1 MRWCGVSRRGIFMAG
16 WRIFH
21 RHIRARR
28 RRPPFCR
35 ALALAV
41 ILRSSDAVDPLW
53 SVVLAGG
60 RGTRLAGVTG
70 GVPKQFWAPP
80 GGHSLLEDTLE
91 RLAPLTDPLHTVTV
105 VDDTHHCYVDP
116 LRARLPIGDVIYQP
130 ADRGTAAGVLLATC
144 QVSMCD
150 PGALL
155 VITPSDHGI
164 KNADEFRAGVLAAAA
179 HVRRHRDDVVLLGV
193 EPQSAA
199 GDYGWIVTMRVPD
212 RDTLD
217 VAAFVEKPAA
227 AAAERL
233 FATGAVW
240 NTMVLV
246 ATAEAILA
254 LCRRYVP
261 DLAAAFEGF
270 RFLSVARRDQQVRS
284 LYEHLPV
291 FDFSSDVL
299 THASGLQCLPW
310 RASIG
315 WTDLGTPDRL
325 AAWLGRDGVP
335 AKKKR
340 RPVTRQTSSDA
351 IRH

>member
-1 MRWCGVSRRGIFMAG
+1 
-16 WRIFH
+16 
-21 RHIRARR
+21 
-28 RRPPFCR
+28 
-35 ALALAV
+35 V
-41 ILRSSDAVDPLW
+41 ILRCSHAVDPLW

-80 GGHSLLEDTLE
+80 GGHSLLEATLE

-116 LRARLPIGDVIYQP
+116 LRERVPIGEVIYQP
-130 ADRGTAAGVLLATC
+130 ADRGTAAGVLLATS

-150 PGALL
+150 PGAVL

-164 KNADEFRAGVLAAAA
+164 RNADEFRAGLLAAGA
-179 HVRRHRDDVVLLGV
+179 HVRRRREDVVLLGV
-193 EPQSAA
+193 EPESAA
-199 GDYGWIVTMRVPD
+199 GDYGWIVTIRVPD
-212 RDTLD
+212 RDTLG
-217 VAAFVEKPAA
+217 VASFVEKPPA

-233 FATGAVW
+233 FTSGAVW

-246 ATAEAILA
+246 ATAEAILG
-254 LCRRYVP
+254 LYRQSVP
-261 DLAAAFEGF
+261 DVAAAFEGF
-270 RFLSVARRDQQVRS
+270 RFLPAARRDQQVRS

-291 FDFSSDVL
+291 LDFSSDVL

-310 RASIG
+310 RASLG
-315 WTDLGTPDRL
+315 WTDLGTPERL
-325 AAWLGRDGVP
+325 AAWLGRDSVTP
-335 AKKKR
+335 KKRR
-340 RPVTRQTSSDA
+340 RPVTRQTSGAA